1 MITSCYAKESHSLV
15 IKIYYNKEPK
25 SHQCIHITLI
35 QPNNNNNNNNN
46 NTISNENTIAIKFWY
61 GILLEVIE
69 ISVQSGSNHGYVEQQ
84 WNSV

>member
-1 MITSCYAKESHSLV
+1 M

-25 SHQCIHITLI
+25 SHQCTHITLI
-35 QPNNNNNNNNN
+35 QPNNNN

-69 ISVQSGSNHGYVEQQ
+69 ISVQSGSNHGSVEQQ

>member
-25 SHQCIHITLI
+25 SHQCTHITLI
-35 QPNNNNNNNNN
+35 QPNNNN

-69 ISVQSGSNHGYVEQQ
+69 ISVQSRSNHGSVEQQ